1 MLRWASLGGMAVG
14 LAVLGA
20 ARTHQQN
27 FVLFLGI
34 VLGLA
39 LAVVAVFVV
48 TAGDDEGRPD

>member
-14 LAVLGA
+14 LAALGA

-27 FVLFLGI
+27 FVLFLVL

-48 TAGDDEGRPD
+48 TAGDDERT

>member
-1 MLRWASLGGMAVG
+1 MLRWASLGGMAVA
-14 LAVLGA
+14 LAALGA

-48 TAGDDEGRPD
+48 TAGDDEVRPD